1 MGIGDW
7 EELQAEG
14 RRQIAE
20 GGEKEVKGG
29 VGEDFFGVRKGSE
42 EWDDSSKTDDFRHS
56 SSQH

>member
-29 VGEDFFGVRKGSE
+29 VGQDFFRGSKSGE
-42 EWDDSSKTDDFRHS
+42 KWDDSPKTDDFGHS
-56 SSQH
+56 TSQH